1 MAMKAGAIDYIRSP
15 FDALELQSTICK
27 QIEEKNYQ
35 GINTVSPITSFINA
49 KGGSGCSLIACN
61 SAHMM
66 AEVTHSRVALIDLD
80 LQFGSL
86 CHYLDMEPTYGL
98 MEALENVYELDKQA
112 LEAYMLKHSSGLH
125 LLDIKPGD
133 LFVPEDISTENMDIL
148 LQLLATNYDHVVVD
162 LPRHISMLSSMVLEK
177 SEKVVVVMQ
186 QSISHLRDAK
196 RLLHILKNDIG
207 IEENKIRVVVNRYNK
222 NDNLNIDDIGKALRH
237 SVNLTAP
244 NSYAQV
250 SESINQGV
258 PLYDISKKSPLTQ
271 SMMNVGYD
279 ISGGVCIPQQISLI
293 SRLLKHIRGV

>member
-1 MAMKAGAIDYIRSP
+1 
-15 FDALELQSTICK
+15 
-27 QIEEKNYQ
+27 
-35 GINTVSPITSFINA
+35 
-49 KGGSGCSLIACN
+49 
-61 SAHMM
+61 
-66 AEVTHSRVALIDLD
+66 
-80 LQFGSL
+80 
-86 CHYLDMEPTYGL
+86 
-98 MEALENVYELDKQA
+98 
-112 LEAYMLKHSSGLH
+112 
-125 LLDIKPGD
+125 
-133 LFVPEDISTENMDIL
+133 
-148 LQLLATNYDHVVVD
+148 
-162 LPRHISMLSSMVLEK
+162 MVLEK